1 MLPLIVVAC
10 VFAAIPVF
18 YDADDREHRLIHYGS
33 ASKPKLQTEP
43 RYYTRKVRSAENERV
58 GGSPADQRSLRH

>member
-1 MLPLIVVAC
+1 MNWIIMLPLIVVAC

-33 ASKPKLQTEP
+33 ASKPKLQTEHP
-43 RYYTRKVRSAENERV
+43 EGPIGREREGWRV
-58 GGSPADQRSLRH
+58 SG